1 MRIAYDS
8 TILLQAKDGE
18 QTVRVIKRY
27 DNRKLYDTQT
37 SKTVNLGE
45 IADMIRQGDD
55 IQVVDSQGHD
65 ITPKILGQIFLQEN
79 LETKQLFLNKF
90 VLQGLIQ
97 EGQNIESV
105 IKKFLLGGIGLAS
118 LTHEKLEE
126 IVNELIKRGELAED
140 QRARF
145 IKEMLEKGSENIH
158 KVMDKVSNPSE
169 KAEGEAEDT
178 SDQSKAD
185 RISSL
190 EQQIAAL
197 KQELEGLKSQKTGSS
212 AAKE

>member
-1 MRIAYDS
+1 M
-8 TILLQAKDGE
+8 
-18 QTVRVIKRY
+18 RVIKRY

-55 IQVVDSQGHD
+55 IQVIDSQGHD

-118 LTHEKLEE
+118 LTREKLDE
-126 IVNELIKRGELAED
+126 IVNELVKRGELAED

-145 IKEMLEKGSENIH
+145 VKELLEKGTENIH
-158 KVMDKVSNPSE
+158 KVMDKVAHPTD
-169 KAEGEAEDT
+169 KDAEAEAEEPT
-178 SDQSKAD
+178 SSIEPTSKAD

-190 EQQIAAL
+190 EQQIASL
-197 KQELEGLKSQKTGSS
+197 KQELAGLKSQQKSV
-212 AAKE
+212 AADEAVSKN

>member
-1 MRIAYDS
+1 M
-8 TILLQAKDGE
+8 
-18 QTVRVIKRY
+18 RVIKRY

-45 IADMIRQGDD
+45 IADMIRQGDE
-55 IQVVDSQGHD
+55 IQVIDSQGHD

-118 LTHEKLEE
+118 LTREKLDE
-126 IVNELIKRGELAED
+126 IVNELVKRGELAED

-145 IKEMLEKGSENIH
+145 VKELLEKGTENIH
-158 KVMDKVSNPSE
+158 KVMDKVAHPADKEEEATEGEPVS
-169 KAEGEAEDT
+169 KAE
-178 SDQSKAD
+178 

-190 EQQIAAL
+190 EQQIASL
-197 KQELEGLKSQKTGSS
+197 KEELAGLKSQKKNAVAPDEAVS
-212 AAKE
+212 KN

>member
-1 MRIAYDS
+1 M
-8 TILLQAKDGE
+8 
-18 QTVRVIKRY
+18 RVIKRY

-55 IQVVDSQGHD
+55 IQVIDSQGHD

-118 LTHEKLEE
+118 LTREKLDE
-126 IVNELIKRGELAED
+126 IVNELVKRGELAED

-145 IKEMLEKGSENIH
+145 VKELLEKGTENIH
-158 KVMDKVSNPSE
+158 KVMDKVAHPSDKE
-169 KAEGEAEDT
+169 EEEDVASSEPVSKAE
-178 SDQSKAD
+178 
-185 RISSL
+185 RITSL
-190 EQQIAAL
+190 EQQIASL
-197 KQELEGLKSQKTGSS
+197 KQELAGLKSQQKAVVADETVS
-212 AAKE
+212 KN

>member
-1 MRIAYDS
+1 M
-8 TILLQAKDGE
+8 
-18 QTVRVIKRY
+18 RVIKRY
-27 DNRKLYDTQT
+27 DNRKLYDTQS

-45 IADMIRQGDD
+45 IADMIRQGDE
-55 IQVVDSQGHD
+55 IQVIDSQGHD

-118 LTHEKLEE
+118 LTHEKLDQ
-126 IVNELIKRGELAED
+126 IVTELIKRGELAED

-158 KVMDKVSNPSE
+158 KVMDKVAHHEKGTPPDSSTATENSDDSS
-169 KAEGEAEDT
+169 KAE
-178 SDQSKAD
+178 Q
-185 RISSL
+185 ISSL
-190 EQQIAAL
+190 EEQIATL
-197 KQELEGLKSQKTGSS
+197 QKELARLQKENSSQ
-212 AAKE
+212 

>member
-1 MRIAYDS
+1 M
-8 TILLQAKDGE
+8 
-18 QTVRVIKRY
+18 RVIKRY
-27 DNRKLYDTQT
+27 DNRKLYDTQS
-37 SKTVNLGE
+37 SKTVNLSE
-45 IADMIRQGDD
+45 IADMIRQGDE
-55 IQVVDSQGHD
+55 IQVIDSQGHD

-118 LTHEKLEE
+118 LTHEKLDQ
-126 IVNELIKRGELAED
+126 IVTELIKRGELAED

-158 KVMDKVSNPSE
+158 KVMDKVAHNE
-169 KAEGEAEDT
+169 KGTDKPTSAEDT
-178 SDQSKAD
+178 SDTSKAEQ
-185 RISSL
+185 ISSL
-190 EQQIAAL
+190 EEQIAAL
-197 KQELEGLKSQKTGSS
+197 QQELARLQKENNG
-212 AAKE
+212 K

>member
-1 MRIAYDS
+1 M
-8 TILLQAKDGE
+8 
-18 QTVRVIKRY
+18 RVIKRY

-55 IQVVDSQGHD
+55 IQVIDSQGHD

-118 LTHEKLEE
+118 LTREKLDE
-126 IVNELIKRGELAED
+126 IVNELVKRGELAED

-145 IKEMLEKGSENIH
+145 VKELLEKGAENIH
-158 KVMDKVSNPSE
+158 KVMDKVAHPSDKE
-169 KAEGEAEDT
+169 EEEALASTEPLSKAE
-178 SDQSKAD
+178 
-185 RISSL
+185 RITSL
-190 EQQIAAL
+190 EQQIASL
-197 KQELEGLKSQKTGSS
+197 KQELAGLKSQQKAVIADETVS
-212 AAKE
+212 KN

>member
-1 MRIAYDS
+1 M
-8 TILLQAKDGE
+8 
-18 QTVRVIKRY
+18 RVIKRY

-45 IADMIRQGDD
+45 IAEMIRKGDD
-55 IQVVDSQGHD
+55 IQVIDSQGHD

-97 EGQNIESV
+97 ESQNIESV

-145 IKEMLEKGSENIH
+145 IKELMEKSSANIH
-158 KVMDKVSNPSE
+158 KVIDKVSQPGERLEREKVPVSE
-169 KAEGEAEDT
+169 EEADGT
-178 SDQSKAD
+178 TASQ
-185 RISSL
+185 ISSL
-190 EQQIAAL
+190 EKQIAAL
-197 KQELEGLKSQKTGSS
+197 QKELAQLKAQNSAQKTTGP
-212 AAKE
+212 EN

>member
-1 MRIAYDS
+1 M
-8 TILLQAKDGE
+8 
-18 QTVRVIKRY
+18 RVIKRY

-55 IQVVDSQGHD
+55 IQVIDSQGHD

-118 LTHEKLEE
+118 LTREKLDE
-126 IVNELIKRGELAED
+126 IVNELVKRGELAED

-145 IKEMLEKGSENIH
+145 VKELLEKGSENIH
-158 KVMDKVSNPSE
+158 KVMDKVAHPSE
-169 KAEGEAEDT
+169 KEETEALAAEAPSDLPDAE
-178 SDQSKAD
+178 SLEKAD

-197 KQELEGLKSQKTGSS
+197 KEELAGLKSQKKALTANDSVS
-212 AAKE
+212 KN

>member
-1 MRIAYDS
+1 
-8 TILLQAKDGE
+8 
-18 QTVRVIKRY
+18 VRVIKRY

-45 IADMIRQGDD
+45 IADMIRLGDE

-105 IKKFLLGGIGLAS
+105 IKKFLLGGIGLAT
-118 LTHEKLEE
+118 LTREKLDE

-145 IKEMLEKGSENIH
+145 VKELLEKSSENIH
-158 KVMDKVSNPSE
+158 KVMDKVAQPSD
-169 KAEGEAEDT
+169 KLPLED
-178 SDQSKAD
+178 DEEPASKAD

-190 EQQIAAL
+190 EQQIASL
-197 KQELEGLKSQKTGSS
+197 KEELAGLKAQQKKISIDETIS
-212 AAKE
+212 KN

>member
-1 MRIAYDS
+1 M
-8 TILLQAKDGE
+8 
-18 QTVRVIKRY
+18 RVIKRY

-55 IQVVDSQGHD
+55 IQVIDSQGHD

-118 LTHEKLEE
+118 LTREKLDE
-126 IVNELIKRGELAED
+126 IVNELVKRGELAED

-145 IKEMLEKGSENIH
+145 VKELLEKGTENIH
-158 KVMDKVSNPSE
+158 KVMDKVAHPSDKE
-169 KAEGEAEDT
+169 EEEEEALASTEPLSKAE
-178 SDQSKAD
+178 
-185 RISSL
+185 RITSL
-190 EQQIAAL
+190 EQQIASL
-197 KQELEGLKSQKTGSS
+197 KQELAGLKSQQKAVIADETVS
-212 AAKE
+212 KN

>member
-1 MRIAYDS
+1 
-8 TILLQAKDGE
+8 
-18 QTVRVIKRY
+18 VRVIKRY

-55 IQVVDSQGHD
+55 IQVIDSQGHD

-118 LTHEKLEE
+118 LTREKLDE
-126 IVNELIKRGELAED
+126 IVNELVKRGELAED

-145 IKEMLEKGSENIH
+145 VKELLEKGTENIH
-158 KVMDKVSNPSE
+158 KVMDKVAHPSDKE
-169 KAEGEAEDT
+169 EEEAISAEPVSKAE
-178 SDQSKAD
+178 
-185 RISSL
+185 RITSL
-190 EQQIAAL
+190 EQQIASL
-197 KQELEGLKSQKTGSS
+197 KQELAGLKSQQKAVIADETVS
-212 AAKE
+212 KN

>member
-1 MRIAYDS
+1 
-8 TILLQAKDGE
+8 
-18 QTVRVIKRY
+18 VRVIKRY

-55 IQVVDSQGHD
+55 IQVIDSQGHD

-118 LTHEKLEE
+118 LTREKLDE
-126 IVNELIKRGELAED
+126 IVNELVKRGELAED

-145 IKEMLEKGSENIH
+145 VKELLEKGTENIH
-158 KVMDKVSNPSE
+158 KVMDKVAHPSDKE
-169 KAEGEAEDT
+169 EDEDVASTEPLSKAE
-178 SDQSKAD
+178 
-185 RISSL
+185 RITSL
-190 EQQIAAL
+190 EQQIASL
-197 KQELEGLKSQKTGSS
+197 KQELAGLKSQQKSVIADETVS
-212 AAKE
+212 KN

>member
-1 MRIAYDS
+1 M
-8 TILLQAKDGE
+8 
-18 QTVRVIKRY
+18 RVIKRY

-55 IQVVDSQGHD
+55 IQVIDSQGHD

-118 LTHEKLEE
+118 LTREKLDE
-126 IVNELIKRGELAED
+126 IVNELVKRGELAED

-145 IKEMLEKGSENIH
+145 VKELLEKGTENIH
-158 KVMDKVSNPSE
+158 KVMDKVAHPSDKE
-169 KAEGEAEDT
+169 EEEAISAEPVSKAE
-178 SDQSKAD
+178 
-185 RISSL
+185 RITSL
-190 EQQIAAL
+190 EQQIASL
-197 KQELEGLKSQKTGSS
+197 KQELAGLKSQQKAVIADETVS
-212 AAKE
+212 KN